1 MKRRQFIVVIGCA
14 AVWPVAARAQPT
26 PKIFRIGYV
35 ASHAADELPK
45 RLEAFR
51 AGLRELGYEEGRN
64 IVIEYRW
71 ADNHYERL
79 PELFAQIVDLKP
91 DLIVTHGTPGVLAA
105 KRATTT
111 IPIVMASA
119 GDALGSGLVPGLAHP
134 TGNVTGLTFF
144 NPELASKRLELVK
157 EVVPNLRDVGVLSNP
172 TNPFNETIDPLIAQT
187 ARVLQV
193 ALHRFAASKPAALE
207 GVFAEMAAK
216 HIDGLVIL
224 DDAMLLAN
232 SPTIAKL
239 ALQGRLP
246 SCGWTDF
253 AIDGGLIAFGVSFP
267 DVYRRAA
274 TFVDKILKGAKP
286 ADLPIERA
294 TKFGTILNLKT
305 AKAIGVEV
313 PTSLLLRADDVIE

>member
-1 MKRRQFIVVIGCA
+1 MNRRRFIVVFGCA
-14 AVWPVAARAQPT
+14 AVWPVAARAQPAS
-26 PKIFRIGYV
+26 KIFRIGYV
-35 ASHAADELPK
+35 APQAADDLPK

-64 IVIEYRW
+64 IVIEHRW

-79 PELFAQIVDLKP
+79 PELFKQIVGLKV
-91 DLIVTHGTPGVLAA
+91 DVIVTYGTPAVLAA

-111 IPIVMASA
+111 IPIVMASS
-119 GDALGSGLVPGLAHP
+119 GDALGSGLVSDLAHP

-157 EVVPNLRDVGVLSNP
+157 EVVPNLRNVGVLSNP
-172 TNPFNETIDPLIAQT
+172 TNPFNETIDPLIART
-187 ARVLQV
+187 AQALQV

-224 DDAMLLAN
+224 DDSMLLAN

-239 ALQGRLP
+239 ALRGRLP
-246 SCGWTDF
+246 SSAWSDF
-253 AIDGGLIAFGVSFP
+253 AVDGGLIGFGVNFP
-267 DVYRRAA
+267 DEFRRAA
-274 TFVDKILKGAKP
+274 TYVDKILRGAKA

-294 TKFGTILNLKT
+294 TKFETILNLKT

-313 PTSLLLRADDVIE
+313 PTSLLLRADEVIE

>member
-1 MKRRQFIVVIGCA
+1 MKRREFITALGGA
-14 AVWPVAARAQPT
+14 AVWPLAVWAQPT
-26 PKIFRIGYV
+26 QKIFRIGYV

-51 AGLRELGYEEGRN
+51 AGLRERGYEEGRN

-79 PELFAQIVDLKP
+79 PELFAQIVALKV

-111 IPIVMASA
+111 IPIVMASS
-119 GDALGSGLVPGLAHP
+119 GDALGSGLVSDLAHP

-157 EVVPNLRDVGVLSNP
+157 EVVPNLKDVGVLSNP
-172 TNPFNETIDPLIAQT
+172 TNPFNETIDPLIART
-187 ARVLQV
+187 AQVLQV
-193 ALHRFAASKPAALE
+193 ASHRFAASEPAALE

-224 DDAMLLAN
+224 DDAMLAN
-232 SPTIAKL
+232 SPAIAKL

-246 SCGWTDF
+246 SSAWADF
-253 AIDGGLIAFGVSFP
+253 AVDGGLIAFGVSFP
-267 DVYRRAA
+267 DEYRRAA
-274 TFVDKILKGAKP
+274 AYVDKILKGAKP

-294 TKFGTILNLKT
+294 TKFETIVNLKT

-313 PTSLLLRADDVIE
+313 PTSLLLRADEVIE

>member
-1 MKRRQFIVVIGCA
+1 MRRRQFIAALGGTA
-14 AVWPVAARAQPT
+14 AWPLAVWAQPT
-26 PKIFRIGYV
+26 QKIFRIGYV

-51 AGLRELGYEEGRN
+51 AGLRERGYEEGRN

-79 PELFAQIVDLKP
+79 PELFAQIVDLKV

-111 IPIVMASA
+111 IPIIMASS
-119 GDALGSGLVPGLAHP
+119 GDALGSGLVSNLAHP

-157 EVVPNLRDVGVLSNP
+157 EVVPNLKDVGVLSNP
-172 TNPFNETIDPLIAQT
+172 TNPFNETIDPLIART
-187 ARVLQV
+187 AQALQV
-193 ALHRFAASKPAALE
+193 ASHRFAASEPEALKR
-207 GVFAEMAAK
+207 VFAEMAAK

-232 SPTIAKL
+232 SPNIAKL

-246 SCGWTDF
+246 SSGWTDF

-274 TFVDKILKGAKP
+274 AYVDKILKGAKP

-294 TKFGTILNLKT
+294 TKFETILNLKT

-313 PTSLLLRADDVIE
+313 PTSLLLRADEVIE

>member
-1 MKRRQFIVVIGCA
+1 MKRREFITALGSA
-14 AVWPVAARAQPT
+14 AVWSLAARAQPT
-26 PKIFRIGYV
+26 QKIFRIGYV

-51 AGLRELGYEEGRN
+51 AGLRERGYEEGRN

-79 PELFAQIVDLKP
+79 PELFAQIVDLKV

-119 GDALGSGLVPGLAHP
+119 GDALGSGLVSNLAHP

-172 TNPFNETIDPLIAQT
+172 ANPFNETIDPLIART
-187 ARVLQV
+187 AQVLHV
-193 ALHRFAASKPAALE
+193 APHRFAASEPAALD
-207 GVFAEMAAK
+207 GAFAEMAAK

-232 SPTIAKL
+232 SPAIAKL

-246 SCGWTDF
+246 SSAWADF
-253 AIDGGLIAFGVSFP
+253 AVDGGLIAFGVSFP

-274 TFVDKILKGAKP
+274 AYVDKILKGAKP

-294 TKFGTILNLKT
+294 TKFETIVNLKT
-305 AKAIGVEV
+305 AKAIGVEL
-313 PTSLLLRADDVIE
+313 PTSLLLRADEVIE

>member
-1 MKRRQFIVVIGCA
+1 MRRRQFIAALGGTA
-14 AVWPVAARAQPT
+14 AWPLAVWAQPT
-26 PKIFRIGYV
+26 QKIFRIGYV

-51 AGLRELGYEEGRN
+51 AGLRERGYEEGRN

-79 PELFAQIVDLKP
+79 PELFAQIVDLKV

-111 IPIVMASA
+111 IPIIMASS
-119 GDALGSGLVPGLAHP
+119 GDALGSGLVSNLAHP

-157 EVVPNLRDVGVLSNP
+157 EVVPNLKDVGVLSNP
-172 TNPFNETIDPLIAQT
+172 TNPFNETIDPLIVRTAQ
-187 ARVLQV
+187 ALQV
-193 ALHRFAASKPAALE
+193 ASHRFAASEPEALKR
-207 GVFAEMAAK
+207 VFAEMAAK

-232 SPTIAKL
+232 SPNIAKL

-246 SCGWTDF
+246 SSGWTDF

-274 TFVDKILKGAKP
+274 AYVDKILKGAKP

-294 TKFGTILNLKT
+294 TKFETILNLKT

-313 PTSLLLRADDVIE
+313 PTSLLLRADEVIE